1 MEEKEA
7 IEAPIAKFLS
17 YLLHPLFMP
26 LYGLLLL
33 FYSNRLNGFNY
44 FASEESKQANMQ
56 LFVYVFIF
64 NILIPLGFAYLLKK
78 RGKIESLEMEKKED
92 RQMPFLIT
100 AISYFLGFIVIQKEI
115 GSAINPF
122 LIWILVGA
130 ELSIIATLIIS
141 LFWKISIHMIGIGG
155 LVGINILMM
164 KLNMEWD
171 YYFYASILLAGLLAY
186 ARLKLEAHTFAQ
198 VLAGFIIGILSEAIF
213 LLG

>member
-7 IEAPIAKFLS
+7 IHAPFAKFLS

-26 LYGLLLL
+26 FYGLVLL
-33 FYSNRLNGFNY
+33 FFSNRLNGFNY
-44 FASEESKQANMQ
+44 YASEESTQANLQ
-56 LFVYVFIF
+56 LFTYVFIF
-64 NILIPLGFAYLLKK
+64 NILIPLGFAYFLKK
-78 RGKIESLEMEKKED
+78 RGKIDSLEMEKRED

-115 GSAINPF
+115 GSIINPF

-155 LVGINILMM
+155 MVGINILMM

-171 YYFYASILLAGLLAY
+171 NYFYASILLAGLLGY

-213 LLG
+213 LLA